1 LLHVIL
7 GMKIICR
14 KHEGLIDV
22 PGPAQLRRLKFRFNA
37 YVLECPV
44 CGHQLLIN
52 MIQQEIIHQKGE
64 AKPPLAMAS
73 GW

>member
-1 LLHVIL
+1 
-7 GMKIICR
+7 MKIICR

-22 PGPAQLRRLKFRFNA
+22 PGPAQLRSLKFRFNA
-37 YVLECPV
+37 YVFDCPV

-52 MIQQEIIHQKGE
+52 MIQQEIIKKKGE
-64 AKPPLAMAS
+64 AKPRLPLAS